1 MDFLT
6 KALPGGVIIGSRFY
20 PVKTDFK
27 NWIKISELLEDGKE
41 LDAERLAQIFSLC
54 YYVLPE
60 TIEEALDGV
69 IEFYSCGN
77 KHKIKEDGGSRNGA
91 RIFSLKEDGELI
103 YAAFFS
109 QYKIDLLNEPLHWYK
124 FCALLSGLSKEH
136 KLFDVMYYRGVKL
149 ANVKSKEERERI
161 LKMKRIYKLSDNRS
175 EEEKSADL
183 AENMAAMF

>member
-6 KALPGGVIIGSRFY
+6 KALPGGVIIGSGFY
-20 PVKTDFK
+20 PVKVDFK
-27 NWIKISELLEDGKE
+27 NWIKISELLEDEKDM
-41 LDAERLAQIFSLC
+41 DAEKLAQIFSLC

-60 TIEEALDGV
+60 TVEEALGGV
-69 IEFYSCGN
+69 IEFYSCG
-77 KHKIKEDGGSRNGA
+77 KRHEIKEDGGGRNGA
-91 RIFSLKEDGELI
+91 RVFSLKEDGELI

-124 FCALLSGLSKEH
+124 FCALLSGLSHEH
-136 KLFDVMYYRGVKL
+136 KLFKVIYYRSAKL
-149 ANVKSKEERERI
+149 ADIKSKEEREHI